1 MGTYTAI
8 SQEDRVGSASRVWQ
22 IVAFFGPIA
31 AVVTALGWAAF
42 IYLIQRER
50 YQMQI
55 ELARLIVATKK

>member
-1 MGTYTAI
+1 MSMHKAI
-8 SQEDRVGSASRVWQ
+8 SQEDQVSGASRVWQ
-22 IVAFFGPIA
+22 IVAFFGPIVA
-31 AVVTALGWAAF
+31 GVTALGWAAF